1 VPAAEQA
8 GQRISLF
15 LSINYDKGK
24 LIMDTFVIF
33 INDAEFAKRQLL
45 AFIDGHAPERWVL
58 VGCPPRLPRH
68 SGRFLSQPALK
79 RWRADWTREATQ
91 DIIELLSER
100 GHEVS
105 TRVAHTPLVAFTR
118 QLRGELGHGV
128 RLLDAR
134 RPRTGATLE
143 PITQAQPGDSGDAW
157 SATGGAIALG
167 ALITIAS
174 E

>member
-1 VPAAEQA
+1 L
-8 GQRISLF
+8 RDRS
-15 LSINYDKGK
+15 
-24 LIMDTFVIF
+24 
-33 INDAEFAKRQLL
+33 
-45 AFIDGHAPERWVL
+45 
-58 VGCPPRLPRH
+58 CPPRLPRH

-91 DIIELLSER
+91 DIIGLLSAR

-118 QLRGELGHGV
+118 QLRGELGQGV
-128 RLLDAR
+128 RLLDVR

-143 PITQAQPGDSGDAW
+143 PITQEQPGGGRGDAW
-157 SATGGAIALG
+157 GATSVAIALG

>member
-1 VPAAEQA
+1 METYVV
-8 GQRISLF
+8 
-15 LSINYDKGK
+15 Y
-24 LIMDTFVIF
+24 
-33 INDAEFAKRQLL
+33 INDGEFARRQIV
-45 AFIDGHAPERWVL
+45 AFIEGRGPDRWVL

-79 RWRADWTREATQ
+79 RWRADWTRDTLKE
-91 DIIELLSER
+91 IIALLTSR

-105 TRVAHTPLVAFTR
+105 TRVAHVPLITFTR
-118 QLRGELGHGV
+118 QLRGELGAGA

-134 RPRTGATLE
+134 RPRGTAPLE
-143 PITQAQPGDSGDAW
+143 PITSEQPGERTDAW
-157 SATGGAIALG
+157 SATGGALALG

>member
-1 VPAAEQA
+1 ME
-8 GQRISLF
+8 
-15 LSINYDKGK
+15 
-24 LIMDTFVIF
+24 TFVIY
-33 INDAEFAKRQLL
+33 INDAEFAKRQIV
-45 AFIDGHAPERWVL
+45 AFVEGRSPERWVL

-91 DIIELLSER
+91 DISALLSAR

-105 TRVAHTPLVAFTR
+105 TRVAHSPLVAFTR
-118 QLRGELGHGV
+118 QLRGELGQAA

-134 RPRTGATLE
+134 RPRTGVPLE
-143 PITQAQPGDSGDAW
+143 PITQEQPGDRGDAW

>member
-1 VPAAEQA
+1 ME
-8 GQRISLF
+8 
-15 LSINYDKGK
+15 
-24 LIMDTFVIF
+24 TF
-33 INDAEFAKRQLL
+33 INDAEFAKRQLV
-45 AFIDGHAPERWVL
+45 AFVEGRKPERWVL

-79 RWRADWTREATQ
+79 RWRADWTRETLS
-91 DIIELLSER
+91 DIAAMLTAK

-118 QLRGELGHGV
+118 QLRGELGQAA

-134 RPRTGATLE
+134 RPRAGGQLD
-143 PITQAQPGDSGDAW
+143 PITQEQPGERPDAW

>member
-1 VPAAEQA
+1 METYIV
-8 GQRISLF
+8 
-15 LSINYDKGK
+15 Y
-24 LIMDTFVIF
+24 
-33 INDAEFAKRQLL
+33 INDGDFARRQIV
-45 AFIDGHAPERWVL
+45 AFIEGRSPDRWVL

-79 RWRADWTREATQ
+79 RWRADWTRDSLK
-91 DIIELLSER
+91 DIIAILTSR

-105 TRVAHTPLVAFTR
+105 TRVAHVPLITFTR
-118 QLRGELGHGV
+118 QLRGELGPNV

-134 RPRTGATLE
+134 RPRSGAALE
-143 PITQAQPGDSGDAW
+143 PVTVDQPGERPDAW

>member
-1 VPAAEQA
+1 METYIV
-8 GQRISLF
+8 
-15 LSINYDKGK
+15 Y
-24 LIMDTFVIF
+24 
-33 INDAEFAKRQLL
+33 INDGDFARRQIV
-45 AFIDGHAPERWVL
+45 AFIEGREPDKWVL

-79 RWRADWTREATQ
+79 RWRADWTREALKE
-91 DIIELLSER
+91 IIELLTTR
-100 GHEVS
+100 GHEVT
-105 TRVAHTPLVAFTR
+105 TRVAHVPLITFTR
-118 QLRGELGHGV
+118 QLRGELGATV

-134 RPRTGATLE
+134 RPRSGATLE
-143 PITQAQPGDSGDAW
+143 PITSEQPGDRPDAW

>member
-1 VPAAEQA
+1 ME
-8 GQRISLF
+8 
-15 LSINYDKGK
+15 
-24 LIMDTFVIF
+24 TFVLF
-33 INDAEFAKRQLL
+33 INDAEFAKRQLV
-45 AFIDGHAPERWVL
+45 AFIEGRSSERWVL

-79 RWRADWTREATQ
+79 RWRADWTREAT
-91 DIIELLSER
+91 EEMVALLSSR

-105 TRVAHTPLVAFTR
+105 TRVAHSPLLAFTR
-118 QLRGELGHGV
+118 QLRGELGVGA
-128 RLLDAR
+128 RLIDAR
-134 RPRTGATLE
+134 RPRAGAALE
-143 PITQAQPGDSGDAW
+143 PITQEQPGEQGDAW

>member
-1 VPAAEQA
+1 ME
-8 GQRISLF
+8 
-15 LSINYDKGK
+15 
-24 LIMDTFVIF
+24 TFVIF
-33 INDAEFAKRQLL
+33 INDGELAKRQVV
-45 AFIDGHAPERWVL
+45 AFVEGRAPERWVL

-91 DIIELLSER
+91 EVSAFLSSR

-105 TRVAHTPLVAFTR
+105 TRVAHSPLVAFTR
-118 QLRGELGHGV
+118 QLRGELGQSA

-134 RPRTGATLE
+134 RPRAGATLE
-143 PITQAQPGDSGDAW
+143 PITQEQPGEQIDAW

-167 ALITIAS
+167 ALTTIAS

>member
-1 VPAAEQA
+1 ME
-8 GQRISLF
+8 
-15 LSINYDKGK
+15 
-24 LIMDTFVIF
+24 TFIIF
-33 INDAEFAKRQLL
+33 INDAEFAKRQLA
-45 AFIDGHAPERWVL
+45 AFVEGRGPERWVL

-68 SGRFLSQPALK
+68 SGRFLSQSALK
-79 RWRADWTREATQ
+79 RWRADWTRDALQEIVAMLTA
-91 DIIELLSER
+91 R

-105 TRVAHTPLVAFTR
+105 TRVAHSPLVEFTR
-118 QLRGELGHGV
+118 QLRGEMGQAA

-134 RPRTGATLE
+134 RPRGGAPLE
-143 PITQAQPGDSGDAW
+143 PVTREQPSERGDAW